1 MIAKTAFSFGQVM
14 PVLPVRQQAEDNK
27 NVINTQTMQ
36 SQEISGYIT
45 VESLWKHGNRIV
57 YPGKS
62 NRIIF
67 ER

>member
-36 SQEISGYIT
+36 SQEISGHIT
-45 VESLWKHGNRIV
+45 VESL
-57 YPGKS
+57 
-62 NRIIF
+62 
-67 ER
+67 